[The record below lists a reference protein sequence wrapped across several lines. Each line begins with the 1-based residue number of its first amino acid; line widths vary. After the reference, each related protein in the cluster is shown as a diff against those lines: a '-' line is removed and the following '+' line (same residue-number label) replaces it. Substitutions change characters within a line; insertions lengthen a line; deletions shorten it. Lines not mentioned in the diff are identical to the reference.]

1 MDIIPDYYNKDE
13 NCFGELE
20 YVDIAILTPF
30 WNHTFN
36 VEFDEDMKLLIES
49 IRENGLMEPIIVF
62 INENS
67 FYEIISGHRRV
78 YACKALGY
86 EKIPAIIK
94 YISRDEA
101 TIIMGSSNLERRTTI
116 LPSEKAATYLAMY
129 NAMKH
134 QGKRTDLYSTVES
147 SGRTDKRLSEIVKDS
162 PRNIH
167 RYMRLNYLIPE
178 ILKLVDGGRIR
189 LRPAVEISTLKKES
203 QESLYRLIKETHATP
218 SLSQAIHLKELD
230 REGILTESHIEEVL
244 NTPKGNQKA
253 KFVLPNYIYE
263 KCFSDCNNRLE
274 AEKKLIE
281 AIRLLEI
288 KNKSNPK

>member
-86 EKIPAIIK
+86 EKIPAITK

-101 TIIMGSSNLERRTTI
+101 TIIMGSSNLE
-116 LPSEKAATYLAMY
+116 TYY
-129 NAMKH
+129 
-134 QGKRTDLYSTVES
+134 YSS
-147 SGRTDKRLSEIVKDS
+147 I
-162 PRNIH
+162 
-167 RYMRLNYLIPE
+167 
-178 ILKLVDGGRIR
+178 
-189 LRPAVEISTLKKES
+189 
-203 QESLYRLIKETHATP
+203 
-218 SLSQAIHLKELD
+218 
-230 REGILTESHIEEVL
+230 
-244 NTPKGNQKA
+244 
-253 KFVLPNYIYE
+253 
-263 KCFSDCNNRLE
+263 
-274 AEKKLIE
+274 
-281 AIRLLEI
+281 
-288 KNKSNPK
+288 